1 MSIKLVIVDDAPF
14 IRESIR
20 HLLVGTDFQCVGE
33 ASNGLEA
40 IKIIT
45 QTQPDVILMDLVL
58 PEKNGIQVTKE
69 VIQKW
74 PHIKVVACSTEG
86 QKEMTLLALQS
97 GCCQFVVKPFTKEK
111 LIAALNFAAVS
122 KNPKGNAFGNKL
134 ELEE

>member
-20 HLLVGTDFQCVGE
+20 HLLSGSDFLCVGE
-33 ASNGLEA
+33 ASSGIEA

-45 QTQPDVILMDLVL
+45 QTRPDVVLMDLVL
-58 PEKNGIQVTKE
+58 PEKNGIDVTRE
-69 VIQKW
+69 VMSVLPNLKI
-74 PHIKVVACSTEG
+74 VACSTEG
-86 QKEMTLLALQS
+86 QKEMTIKALEA

-111 LIAALNFAAVS
+111 LITALKYAVNS
-122 KNPKGNAFGNKL
+122 EKEA